1 MSGEDPATKK
11 KPNKG
16 ISVKKKT
23 ANLAGNFSGIQKELD
38 KKTMDGNK
46 KRSTKDLE
54 SGGLTNILDSLARS
68 MEVVKVLLENQT
80 EDNCPRVKVL
90 EEKTRLLEDSGD
102 LQQQKALKGKFMIS
116 APRKKDSIASEEKLR
131 EENKSL
137 PKYVTELVYNKL
149 GQTLKEDEIVSC
161 HHTTTGSIMFRLAN
175 FKPGSG
181 YQRVVAAI
189 KGGAGKDVPD
199 LFINFALTRRRAALL
214 YEVRQLKKA
223 TKIPRFLSDAD
234 GSITLVLKDGTKMR
248 VTNYEDQGC
257 LVPPLDRQD
266 LYQGGVVG
274 PLQCLSG
281 QLFCRYLETP
291 SDLAMITDLSIC
303 LTGIIMTVCGHAAAV
318 SRRGYNMFYIR
329 TTL

>member
-1 MSGEDPATKK
+1 MSGHDPATKK

-16 ISVKKKT
+16 IDVKKKI
-23 ANLAGNFSGIQKELD
+23 ADLAGELSKIQKELD
-38 KKTMDGNK
+38 KTKDGNK
-46 KRSTKDLE
+46 KRGTKDLE
-54 SGGLTNILDSLARS
+54 SGGLANILDSLARS
-68 MEVVKVLLENQT
+68 MEVVKVLLENHT

-116 APRKKDSIASEEKLR
+116 APRKKDSIASEAKLK

-149 GQTLKEDEIVSC
+149 GQSLKEEEIVSC

-234 GSITLVLKDGTKMR
+234 GSITVVLKDGTKMR
-248 VTNYEDQGC
+248 VTNYIDKAKIKDASS
-257 LVPPLDRQD
+257 PL
-266 LYQGGVVG
+266 
-274 PLQCLSG
+274 S
-281 QLFCRYLETP
+281 
-291 SDLAMITDLSIC
+291 
-303 LTGIIMTVCGHAAAV
+303 TGKTFTKEELWDHFSA
-318 SRRGYNMFYIR
+318 
-329 TTL
+329 

>member
-1 MSGEDPATKK
+1 MLGQDPATKK

-16 ISVKKKT
+16 IDVKKKF
-23 ANLAGNFSGIQKELD
+23 ADLAGELSKIQKELD
-38 KKTMDGNK
+38 KTKDGNK
-46 KRSTKDLE
+46 KRGTKDLE
-54 SGGLTNILDSLARS
+54 SGGLANILDSLARS
-68 MEVVKVLLENQT
+68 MEVVKVLLENHT
-80 EDNCPRVKVL
+80 KDNCPRVKVL

-116 APRKKDSIASEEKLR
+116 APRKKDSIASEAKLK

-199 LFINFALTRRRAALL
+199 LYVNFALTRRRAALL

-248 VTNYEDQGC
+248 VTNYIDKAKIKDASS
-257 LVPPLDRQD
+257 PL
-266 LYQGGVVG
+266 
-274 PLQCLSG
+274 S
-281 QLFCRYLETP
+281 
-291 SDLAMITDLSIC
+291 
-303 LTGIIMTVCGHAAAV
+303 TGKTFTKEELWDHFSA
-318 SRRGYNMFYIR
+318 
-329 TTL
+329 

>member
-1 MSGEDPATKK
+1 MSGQDPATKK

-16 ISVKKKT
+16 IDVKKKI
-23 ANLAGNFSGIQKELD
+23 ADLAGELSKIQKELD
-38 KKTMDGNK
+38 KTKDGNK
-46 KRSTKDLE
+46 KRGTKDLE

-68 MEVVKVLLENQT
+68 MEVVKVLLENHT
-80 EDNCPRVKVL
+80 KDNCPRVKVL

-116 APRKKDSIASEEKLR
+116 APRNKDSIASEAKLR

-149 GQTLKEDEIVSC
+149 GQSLKEEEIVSC

-199 LFINFALTRRRAALL
+199 LFINFALIRRRAALL

-248 VTNYEDQGC
+248 VTNYIDKAKIKDASS
-257 LVPPLDRQD
+257 PL
-266 LYQGGVVG
+266 
-274 PLQCLSG
+274 S
-281 QLFCRYLETP
+281 
-291 SDLAMITDLSIC
+291 
-303 LTGIIMTVCGHAAAV
+303 TGKTFTKEELWDHFSA
-318 SRRGYNMFYIR
+318 
-329 TTL
+329 

>member
-1 MSGEDPATKK
+1 MSGQDPATKK

-16 ISVKKKT
+16 IDVKKKF
-23 ANLAGNFSGIQKELD
+23 ADLAGELSKIQKELD
-38 KKTMDGNK
+38 KTKDGNK
-46 KRSTKDLE
+46 KRGTKDLE

-68 MEVVKVLLENQT
+68 MEVVKVLLENHT

-116 APRKKDSIASEEKLR
+116 APRKKDSIASEAKLK

-199 LFINFALTRRRAALL
+199 LYVNFALTRRRAALL

-248 VTNYEDQGC
+248 VTNYIDKAKIKDASS
-257 LVPPLDRQD
+257 PL
-266 LYQGGVVG
+266 
-274 PLQCLSG
+274 S
-281 QLFCRYLETP
+281 
-291 SDLAMITDLSIC
+291 
-303 LTGIIMTVCGHAAAV
+303 TGKTFTKEELWDHFSA
-318 SRRGYNMFYIR
+318 
-329 TTL
+329 

>member
-1 MSGEDPATKK
+1 MSGQDPATKK

-16 ISVKKKT
+16 IDVKKKF
-23 ANLAGNFSGIQKELD
+23 ADLAGELSKIQKELD
-38 KKTMDGNK
+38 KTKDGNK
-46 KRSTKDLE
+46 KRGTKDLE

-68 MEVVKVLLENQT
+68 MEVVKVLLENHT

-116 APRKKDSIASEEKLR
+116 APRKKDSIASEAKLR

-199 LFINFALTRRRAALL
+199 LYVNFALTRRRAALL

-248 VTNYEDQGC
+248 VTNYIDKARIKDASS
-257 LVPPLDRQD
+257 PL
-266 LYQGGVVG
+266 
-274 PLQCLSG
+274 S
-281 QLFCRYLETP
+281 
-291 SDLAMITDLSIC
+291 
-303 LTGIIMTVCGHAAAV
+303 TGKTFTKEELWDHFSA
-318 SRRGYNMFYIR
+318 
-329 TTL
+329 

>member
-1 MSGEDPATKK
+1 MMLGQDPATKK

-16 ISVKKKT
+16 IDVKKKF
-23 ANLAGNFSGIQKELD
+23 ADLAGELSKIQKELD
-38 KKTMDGNK
+38 KTKDGNK
-46 KRSTKDLE
+46 KRGTKDLE

-68 MEVVKVLLENQT
+68 MEVVKVLLENHT

-90 EEKTRLLEDSGD
+90 EEKTRMLEDSGD

-116 APRKKDSIASEEKLR
+116 APRKKDSIASEAKLR

-149 GQTLKEDEIVSC
+149 GQSLKEEEIVNC

-248 VTNYEDQGC
+248 VTNYIDKAKIKDASS
-257 LVPPLDRQD
+257 PL
-266 LYQGGVVG
+266 
-274 PLQCLSG
+274 S
-281 QLFCRYLETP
+281 
-291 SDLAMITDLSIC
+291 
-303 LTGIIMTVCGHAAAV
+303 TGKTFTKEELWDHFSA
-318 SRRGYNMFYIR
+318 
-329 TTL
+329 

>member
-1 MSGEDPATKK
+1 MSGQDPATKK

-16 ISVKKKT
+16 IDVKKKF
-23 ANLAGNFSGIQKELD
+23 ADLAGELSKIQKELD
-38 KKTMDGNK
+38 KTKDGNK
-46 KRSTKDLE
+46 KRGTKDLE
-54 SGGLTNILDSLARS
+54 SGGLANILDSLARS

-116 APRKKDSIASEEKLR
+116 APRKKDSIASEAKLR

-248 VTNYEDQGC
+248 VTNYTDKAKIKDASS
-257 LVPPLDRQD
+257 PL
-266 LYQGGVVG
+266 
-274 PLQCLSG
+274 S
-281 QLFCRYLETP
+281 
-291 SDLAMITDLSIC
+291 
-303 LTGIIMTVCGHAAAV
+303 TGKTFTKEELWDHFSA
-318 SRRGYNMFYIR
+318 
-329 TTL
+329 

>member
-1 MSGEDPATKK
+1 MSGQDPATKK

-16 ISVKKKT
+16 IDVKKKF
-23 ANLAGNFSGIQKELD
+23 ADLAGELSKIQKELD
-38 KKTMDGNK
+38 KTKDGNK
-46 KRSTKDLE
+46 KRGTKDLE

-68 MEVVKVLLENQT
+68 MEVVKVLLENHT

-116 APRKKDSIASEEKLR
+116 APRNKDSIASEAKLK

-248 VTNYEDQGC
+248 VTNYIDKAKIKDASS
-257 LVPPLDRQD
+257 PL
-266 LYQGGVVG
+266 
-274 PLQCLSG
+274 S
-281 QLFCRYLETP
+281 
-291 SDLAMITDLSIC
+291 
-303 LTGIIMTVCGHAAAV
+303 TGKTFTKEELWDHFSA
-318 SRRGYNMFYIR
+318 
-329 TTL
+329 

>member
-1 MSGEDPATKK
+1 MSGHDPATKK

-16 ISVKKKT
+16 IDVKKKI
-23 ANLAGNFSGIQKELD
+23 ADLAGELSKIQKELD
-38 KKTMDGNK
+38 KTKDGNK
-46 KRSTKDLE
+46 KRGTKDLE
-54 SGGLTNILDSLARS
+54 SGGLANILDSLARS
-68 MEVVKVLLENQT
+68 MEVVKVLLENHT

-90 EEKTRLLEDSGD
+90 EEKTRMLEDSGD

-116 APRKKDSIASEEKLR
+116 APRKKDSIASEAKLR

-149 GQTLKEDEIVSC
+149 GQSLKEEEIVSC

-199 LFINFALTRRRAALL
+199 LYVNFALTRRRAALL

-234 GSITLVLKDGTKMR
+234 GSITVVLKDGTKMR
-248 VTNYEDQGC
+248 VTNYIDKAKIKDASS
-257 LVPPLDRQD
+257 PL
-266 LYQGGVVG
+266 
-274 PLQCLSG
+274 S
-281 QLFCRYLETP
+281 
-291 SDLAMITDLSIC
+291 
-303 LTGIIMTVCGHAAAV
+303 TGKTFTKEELWDHFSA
-318 SRRGYNMFYIR
+318 
-329 TTL
+329 

>member
-1 MSGEDPATKK
+1 MSGHDPATKK

-16 ISVKKKT
+16 IDVKKKI
-23 ANLAGNFSGIQKELD
+23 ADLAGELSKIQKELD
-38 KKTMDGNK
+38 KTKDGNK
-46 KRSTKDLE
+46 KRGTKDLE

-68 MEVVKVLLENQT
+68 MEVVKVLLENHT

-90 EEKTRLLEDSGD
+90 EEKTRMLEDSGD

-116 APRKKDSIASEEKLR
+116 APRKKDSIASEAKLR

-149 GQTLKEDEIVSC
+149 GQSLKEEEIVNC

-199 LFINFALTRRRAALL
+199 LYVNFALTRRRAALL

-248 VTNYEDQGC
+248 VTNYIDKAKIKDASS
-257 LVPPLDRQD
+257 PL
-266 LYQGGVVG
+266 
-274 PLQCLSG
+274 S
-281 QLFCRYLETP
+281 
-291 SDLAMITDLSIC
+291 
-303 LTGIIMTVCGHAAAV
+303 TGKTFTKEELWDHFSA
-318 SRRGYNMFYIR
+318 
-329 TTL
+329 

>member
-1 MSGEDPATKK
+1 MSGQDPATKK

-16 ISVKKKT
+16 IDVKKKF
-23 ANLAGNFSGIQKELD
+23 ADLAGELSKIQKELD
-38 KKTMDGNK
+38 KTKDGNK
-46 KRSTKDLE
+46 KRGTKDLE
-54 SGGLTNILDSLARS
+54 SGGLANILDSLARS

-90 EEKTRLLEDSGD
+90 EEKTRMLEDSGD

-116 APRKKDSIASEEKLR
+116 APRKKDSIASEAKLR

-149 GQTLKEDEIVSC
+149 GQSLKEEEIVSC

-248 VTNYEDQGC
+248 VTNYIDKAKIKDASS
-257 LVPPLDRQD
+257 PL
-266 LYQGGVVG
+266 
-274 PLQCLSG
+274 S
-281 QLFCRYLETP
+281 
-291 SDLAMITDLSIC
+291 
-303 LTGIIMTVCGHAAAV
+303 TGKTFTKEELWDHFSA
-318 SRRGYNMFYIR
+318 
-329 TTL
+329 

>member
-1 MSGEDPATKK
+1 MSGHDSATKK

-16 ISVKKKT
+16 IDVKKKI
-23 ANLAGNFSGIQKELD
+23 ADLAGELSKIQKELD
-38 KKTMDGNK
+38 KTKDGNK
-46 KRSTKDLE
+46 KRGTKDLE

-68 MEVVKVLLENQT
+68 MEVVKVLLENHT

-116 APRKKDSIASEEKLR
+116 APRNKDSIASEAKLK

-199 LFINFALTRRRAALL
+199 LYVNFALTRRRAALL

-234 GSITLVLKDGTKMR
+234 GSITVVLKDGTKMR
-248 VTNYEDQGC
+248 VTNYIDKAKIKDASS
-257 LVPPLDRQD
+257 PL
-266 LYQGGVVG
+266 
-274 PLQCLSG
+274 S
-281 QLFCRYLETP
+281 
-291 SDLAMITDLSIC
+291 
-303 LTGIIMTVCGHAAAV
+303 TGKTFTKEELWDHFSA
-318 SRRGYNMFYIR
+318 
-329 TTL
+329 

>member
-1 MSGEDPATKK
+1 MSGQDPATKK

-16 ISVKKKT
+16 IDVKKKF
-23 ANLAGNFSGIQKELD
+23 ADLAGELSKIQKELD
-38 KKTMDGNK
+38 KTKDGNK
-46 KRSTKDLE
+46 KRGTKDLE
-54 SGGLTNILDSLARS
+54 SGGLANILDSLARS

-116 APRKKDSIASEEKLR
+116 APRNKDSIASEAKLK

-137 PKYVTELVYNKL
+137 PKYVTELVYDKL

-199 LFINFALTRRRAALL
+199 LYVNFALTRRRAALL

-234 GSITLVLKDGTKMR
+234 GSITLVLKDGAKMR
-248 VTNYEDQGC
+248 VTNYIDKAKIKDASS
-257 LVPPLDRQD
+257 PL
-266 LYQGGVVG
+266 
-274 PLQCLSG
+274 S
-281 QLFCRYLETP
+281 
-291 SDLAMITDLSIC
+291 
-303 LTGIIMTVCGHAAAV
+303 TGKTFTKEELWDHFSA
-318 SRRGYNMFYIR
+318 
-329 TTL
+329 

>member
-1 MSGEDPATKK
+1 MMLGQDPATKK

-16 ISVKKKT
+16 IDVKKKI
-23 ANLAGNFSGIQKELD
+23 ADLAGELSKIQKELD
-38 KKTMDGNK
+38 KTKDGNK
-46 KRSTKDLE
+46 KRGTKDLE

-68 MEVVKVLLENQT
+68 MEVVKVLLENHT

-90 EEKTRLLEDSGD
+90 EEKTRMLEDSGD

-116 APRKKDSIASEEKLR
+116 APRKKDSIASEAKLR

-149 GQTLKEDEIVSC
+149 GQSLKEEEIVNC

-234 GSITLVLKDGTKMR
+234 GSITLVLKDGAKMR
-248 VTNYEDQGC
+248 VTNYIDKAKIKDASS
-257 LVPPLDRQD
+257 PL
-266 LYQGGVVG
+266 
-274 PLQCLSG
+274 S
-281 QLFCRYLETP
+281 
-291 SDLAMITDLSIC
+291 
-303 LTGIIMTVCGHAAAV
+303 TGKTFTKEELWDHFSA
-318 SRRGYNMFYIR
+318 
-329 TTL
+329 

>member
-1 MSGEDPATKK
+1 MSGHDPATKK

-16 ISVKKKT
+16 IDVKKKI
-23 ANLAGNFSGIQKELD
+23 ADLAGELSKIQKELD
-38 KKTMDGNK
+38 KTKDGNK
-46 KRSTKDLE
+46 KRGTKDLE
-54 SGGLTNILDSLARS
+54 SGGLANILDSLARS
-68 MEVVKVLLENQT
+68 MEVVKVLLENHT

-116 APRKKDSIASEEKLR
+116 APRKKDSIASEAKLK

-149 GQTLKEDEIVSC
+149 GQSLKEEEIVNC

-234 GSITLVLKDGTKMR
+234 GSITVVLKDGTKMR
-248 VTNYEDQGC
+248 VTNYIDKAKIKDASS
-257 LVPPLDRQD
+257 PL
-266 LYQGGVVG
+266 
-274 PLQCLSG
+274 S
-281 QLFCRYLETP
+281 
-291 SDLAMITDLSIC
+291 
-303 LTGIIMTVCGHAAAV
+303 TGKTFTKEELWDHFSA
-318 SRRGYNMFYIR
+318 
-329 TTL
+329 

>member
-1 MSGEDPATKK
+1 MSGQDPATKK

-16 ISVKKKT
+16 IDVKKKF
-23 ANLAGNFSGIQKELD
+23 ADLAGELSKIQKELD
-38 KKTMDGNK
+38 KTKDGNK
-46 KRSTKDLE
+46 KRGTKDLE
-54 SGGLTNILDSLARS
+54 SGGLANILDSLARS

-90 EEKTRLLEDSGD
+90 EEKTRMLEDSGD

-116 APRKKDSIASEEKLR
+116 APRKKDSIASEAKLR

-234 GSITLVLKDGTKMR
+234 GSITVVLKDGTKMR
-248 VTNYEDQGC
+248 VTNYIDKAKIKDASS
-257 LVPPLDRQD
+257 PL
-266 LYQGGVVG
+266 
-274 PLQCLSG
+274 S
-281 QLFCRYLETP
+281 
-291 SDLAMITDLSIC
+291 
-303 LTGIIMTVCGHAAAV
+303 TGKTFTKEELWDHFSA
-318 SRRGYNMFYIR
+318 
-329 TTL
+329 

>member
-1 MSGEDPATKK
+1 MSGQDPATKK

-16 ISVKKKT
+16 IDVKKKI
-23 ANLAGNFSGIQKELD
+23 ADLAGELSKIQKELD
-38 KKTMDGNK
+38 KTKDGNK
-46 KRSTKDLE
+46 KRGTKDLE

-68 MEVVKVLLENQT
+68 MEVVKVLLENHT

-90 EEKTRLLEDSGD
+90 EEKTRMLEDSGD

-116 APRKKDSIASEEKLR
+116 APRKKDSIASEAKLR

-149 GQTLKEDEIVSC
+149 GQSLKEEEIVNC

-234 GSITLVLKDGTKMR
+234 GSITVVLKDGTKMR
-248 VTNYEDQGC
+248 VTNYIDKAKIKDASS
-257 LVPPLDRQD
+257 PL
-266 LYQGGVVG
+266 
-274 PLQCLSG
+274 S
-281 QLFCRYLETP
+281 
-291 SDLAMITDLSIC
+291 
-303 LTGIIMTVCGHAAAV
+303 TGKTFTKEELWDHFSA
-318 SRRGYNMFYIR
+318 
-329 TTL
+329 

>member
-1 MSGEDPATKK
+1 MSGHDPATKK

-16 ISVKKKT
+16 IDVKKKI
-23 ANLAGNFSGIQKELD
+23 ADLAGELSKIQKELD
-38 KKTMDGNK
+38 KTKDGNK
-46 KRSTKDLE
+46 KRGTKDLE

-68 MEVVKVLLENQT
+68 MEVVKVLLENHT

-90 EEKTRLLEDSGD
+90 EEKTRMLEDSGD

-116 APRKKDSIASEEKLR
+116 APRKKDSIASEAKLR

-234 GSITLVLKDGTKMR
+234 GSITVVLKDGTKMR
-248 VTNYEDQGC
+248 VTNYIDKAKIKDASS
-257 LVPPLDRQD
+257 PL
-266 LYQGGVVG
+266 
-274 PLQCLSG
+274 S
-281 QLFCRYLETP
+281 
-291 SDLAMITDLSIC
+291 
-303 LTGIIMTVCGHAAAV
+303 TGKTFTKEELWDHF
-318 SRRGYNMFYIR
+318 S
-329 TTL
+329 T

>member
-1 MSGEDPATKK
+1 MSGQDPATKK

-16 ISVKKKT
+16 IDVKKKI
-23 ANLAGNFSGIQKELD
+23 ADLAGELSKIQKELD
-38 KKTMDGNK
+38 KTKDGNK
-46 KRSTKDLE
+46 KRGTKDLE
-54 SGGLTNILDSLARS
+54 SGGLANILDSLARS

-116 APRKKDSIASEEKLR
+116 APRKKDSIASEAKLR

-199 LFINFALTRRRAALL
+199 LYVNFALTRRRAALL

-248 VTNYEDQGC
+248 VTNYIDKAKIKDASS
-257 LVPPLDRQD
+257 PL
-266 LYQGGVVG
+266 
-274 PLQCLSG
+274 S
-281 QLFCRYLETP
+281 
-291 SDLAMITDLSIC
+291 
-303 LTGIIMTVCGHAAAV
+303 TGKTFTKEELWDHFSA
-318 SRRGYNMFYIR
+318 
-329 TTL
+329 

>member
-1 MSGEDPATKK
+1 MSGQDPATKK

-16 ISVKKKT
+16 IDVKKKF
-23 ANLAGNFSGIQKELD
+23 ADLAGELSKIQKELD
-38 KKTMDGNK
+38 KTKDGNK
-46 KRSTKDLE
+46 KRGTKDLE

-116 APRKKDSIASEEKLR
+116 APRNKDSIASEAKLK

-199 LFINFALTRRRAALL
+199 LYVNFALTRRRAALL

-234 GSITLVLKDGTKMR
+234 GSITLVLKDGSKMR
-248 VTNYEDQGC
+248 VANYRWKHLHTN
-257 LVPPLDRQD
+257 
-266 LYQGGVVG
+266 
-274 PLQCLSG
+274 
-281 QLFCRYLETP
+281 
-291 SDLAMITDLSIC
+291 
-303 LTGIIMTVCGHAAAV
+303 
-318 SRRGYNMFYIR
+318 
-329 TTL
+329 

>member
-1 MSGEDPATKK
+1 MMLGQDPATKK

-16 ISVKKKT
+16 IDVKKKI
-23 ANLAGNFSGIQKELD
+23 ADLAGELSKIQKELD
-38 KKTMDGNK
+38 KTKDGNK
-46 KRSTKDLE
+46 KRGTKDLE

-68 MEVVKVLLENQT
+68 MEVVKVLLENHT

-90 EEKTRLLEDSGD
+90 EEKTRMLEDSGD

-116 APRKKDSIASEEKLR
+116 APRKKDSIASEAKLR

-199 LFINFALTRRRAALL
+199 LYVNFALTRRRAALL

-248 VTNYEDQGC
+248 VTNYIDKAKIKDASS
-257 LVPPLDRQD
+257 PL
-266 LYQGGVVG
+266 
-274 PLQCLSG
+274 S
-281 QLFCRYLETP
+281 
-291 SDLAMITDLSIC
+291 
-303 LTGIIMTVCGHAAAV
+303 TGKTFTKEELWDHFSA
-318 SRRGYNMFYIR
+318 
-329 TTL
+329 

>member
-1 MSGEDPATKK
+1 MSGHDPATKK

-16 ISVKKKT
+16 IDVKKKI
-23 ANLAGNFSGIQKELD
+23 ADLAGELSKIQKELD
-38 KKTMDGNK
+38 KTKDGNK
-46 KRSTKDLE
+46 KRGTKDLE

-116 APRKKDSIASEEKLR
+116 APRNKDSIASEAKLK

-149 GQTLKEDEIVSC
+149 GQSLKEEEIVRC
-161 HHTTTGSIMFRLAN
+161 HHTATGSIMFRLAN

-189 KGGAGKDVPD
+189 KSGAGKDVPD

-248 VTNYEDQGC
+248 VTNYIDKARIKDASS
-257 LVPPLDRQD
+257 PL
-266 LYQGGVVG
+266 
-274 PLQCLSG
+274 S
-281 QLFCRYLETP
+281 
-291 SDLAMITDLSIC
+291 
-303 LTGIIMTVCGHAAAV
+303 TGKTFTKEELWDHFSA
-318 SRRGYNMFYIR
+318 
-329 TTL
+329 

>member
-1 MSGEDPATKK
+1 MSGQDPATKK

-16 ISVKKKT
+16 IDVKKKF
-23 ANLAGNFSGIQKELD
+23 ADLAGELSKIQKELD
-38 KKTMDGNK
+38 KTKDGNK
-46 KRSTKDLE
+46 KRGTKDLE

-116 APRKKDSIASEEKLR
+116 APRNKDSIASEAKLK

-234 GSITLVLKDGTKMR
+234 GSITLVLKDGAKMR
-248 VTNYEDQGC
+248 VTNYIDKAKIKDASS
-257 LVPPLDRQD
+257 PL
-266 LYQGGVVG
+266 
-274 PLQCLSG
+274 S
-281 QLFCRYLETP
+281 
-291 SDLAMITDLSIC
+291 
-303 LTGIIMTVCGHAAAV
+303 TGKTFTKEELWDHFSA
-318 SRRGYNMFYIR
+318 
-329 TTL
+329 

>member
-1 MSGEDPATKK
+1 MSGQDPATKK

-16 ISVKKKT
+16 IDVKKKF
-23 ANLAGNFSGIQKELD
+23 ADLAGELSKIQKELD
-38 KKTMDGNK
+38 KTKDGNK
-46 KRSTKDLE
+46 KRGTKDLE
-54 SGGLTNILDSLARS
+54 SGGLANILDSLARS

-116 APRKKDSIASEEKLR
+116 APRKKDSIASEAKLK

-248 VTNYEDQGC
+248 VTNYIDKAKIKDASS
-257 LVPPLDRQD
+257 PL
-266 LYQGGVVG
+266 
-274 PLQCLSG
+274 S
-281 QLFCRYLETP
+281 
-291 SDLAMITDLSIC
+291 
-303 LTGIIMTVCGHAAAV
+303 TGKTFTKEELWDHFSA
-318 SRRGYNMFYIR
+318 
-329 TTL
+329 

>member
-1 MSGEDPATKK
+1 MSGHDPATKK

-16 ISVKKKT
+16 IDVKKKI
-23 ANLAGNFSGIQKELD
+23 ADLAGELSKIQKELD
-38 KKTMDGNK
+38 KTKDGNK
-46 KRSTKDLE
+46 KRDTKDLE

-68 MEVVKVLLENQT
+68 MEVVKVLLENHT

-90 EEKTRLLEDSGD
+90 EEKTRMLEDSGD

-116 APRKKDSIASEEKLR
+116 APRKKDSIASEAKLR

-149 GQTLKEDEIVSC
+149 GQSLKEEEIVSC

-234 GSITLVLKDGTKMR
+234 GSITVVLKDGTKMR
-248 VTNYEDQGC
+248 VTNYIDKAKIKDASS
-257 LVPPLDRQD
+257 PL
-266 LYQGGVVG
+266 
-274 PLQCLSG
+274 S
-281 QLFCRYLETP
+281 
-291 SDLAMITDLSIC
+291 
-303 LTGIIMTVCGHAAAV
+303 TGKTFTKEELWDHFSA
-318 SRRGYNMFYIR
+318 
-329 TTL
+329 

>member
-1 MSGEDPATKK
+1 MSGHDPATKK

-16 ISVKKKT
+16 IDVKKKI
-23 ANLAGNFSGIQKELD
+23 ADLAGELSKIQKELD
-38 KKTMDGNK
+38 KTKDGNK
-46 KRSTKDLE
+46 KRGTKDLE

-68 MEVVKVLLENQT
+68 MEVVKVLLENHT

-90 EEKTRLLEDSGD
+90 EEKTRMLEDSGD

-116 APRKKDSIASEEKLR
+116 APRKKDSIASEAKLR

-199 LFINFALTRRRAALL
+199 LYVNFALTRRRAALL

-248 VTNYEDQGC
+248 VTNYIDKAKIKDASS
-257 LVPPLDRQD
+257 PL
-266 LYQGGVVG
+266 
-274 PLQCLSG
+274 S
-281 QLFCRYLETP
+281 
-291 SDLAMITDLSIC
+291 
-303 LTGIIMTVCGHAAAV
+303 TGKTFTKEELWDHFSA
-318 SRRGYNMFYIR
+318 
-329 TTL
+329 

>member
-1 MSGEDPATKK
+1 MSGHDPATKK

-16 ISVKKKT
+16 IDVKKKI
-23 ANLAGNFSGIQKELD
+23 ADLAGELSKIQKELD
-38 KKTMDGNK
+38 KTKDGNK
-46 KRSTKDLE
+46 KRGTKDLE

-68 MEVVKVLLENQT
+68 MEVVKVLLENHT

-90 EEKTRLLEDSGD
+90 EEKTRMLEDSGD

-116 APRKKDSIASEEKLR
+116 APRKKDSIASEAKLR

-149 GQTLKEDEIVSC
+149 GQSLKEEEIVNC

-234 GSITLVLKDGTKMR
+234 GSITVVLKDGTKMR
-248 VTNYEDQGC
+248 VTNYIDKAKIKDASS
-257 LVPPLDRQD
+257 PL
-266 LYQGGVVG
+266 
-274 PLQCLSG
+274 S
-281 QLFCRYLETP
+281 
-291 SDLAMITDLSIC
+291 
-303 LTGIIMTVCGHAAAV
+303 TGKTFTKEELWDHF
-318 SRRGYNMFYIR
+318 S
-329 TTL
+329 T

>member
-1 MSGEDPATKK
+1 MSGQDPATKK

-16 ISVKKKT
+16 IDVKKKI
-23 ANLAGNFSGIQKELD
+23 ADLAGELSKIQKELD
-38 KKTMDGNK
+38 KTKDGNK
-46 KRSTKDLE
+46 KRGTKDLE

-116 APRKKDSIASEEKLR
+116 APRKKDSIASEAKLR

-149 GQTLKEDEIVSC
+149 GQSLKEEEIVNC

-248 VTNYEDQGC
+248 VTNYIDKARIKDASS
-257 LVPPLDRQD
+257 PL
-266 LYQGGVVG
+266 
-274 PLQCLSG
+274 S
-281 QLFCRYLETP
+281 
-291 SDLAMITDLSIC
+291 
-303 LTGIIMTVCGHAAAV
+303 TGKTFTKEELWDHFSA
-318 SRRGYNMFYIR
+318 
-329 TTL
+329 

>member
-1 MSGEDPATKK
+1 MSGQDPATKK

-16 ISVKKKT
+16 IDVKKKF
-23 ANLAGNFSGIQKELD
+23 ADLAGELSKIQKELD
-38 KKTMDGNK
+38 KTKDGNK
-46 KRSTKDLE
+46 KRGTKDLE

-116 APRKKDSIASEEKLR
+116 APRKKDSIASEAKLR

-137 PKYVTELVYNKL
+137 PKYVTELVYDKL

-248 VTNYEDQGC
+248 VTNYIDKAKIKDASS
-257 LVPPLDRQD
+257 PL
-266 LYQGGVVG
+266 
-274 PLQCLSG
+274 S
-281 QLFCRYLETP
+281 
-291 SDLAMITDLSIC
+291 
-303 LTGIIMTVCGHAAAV
+303 TGKTFTKEELWDHFSA
-318 SRRGYNMFYIR
+318 
-329 TTL
+329 

>member
-1 MSGEDPATKK
+1 MSGHDPATKK

-16 ISVKKKT
+16 IDVKKKF
-23 ANLAGNFSGIQKELD
+23 ADLAGELSKIQKELD
-38 KKTMDGNK
+38 KTKDGNK
-46 KRSTKDLE
+46 KRGTKDLE

-68 MEVVKVLLENQT
+68 MEVVKVLLENHT

-116 APRKKDSIASEEKLR
+116 APRKKDSIASEAKLR

-149 GQTLKEDEIVSC
+149 GQSLKEEEIVSC

-199 LFINFALTRRRAALL
+199 LYVNFALTRRRAALL

-234 GSITLVLKDGTKMR
+234 GSITLVLKDGAKMR
-248 VTNYEDQGC
+248 VTNYIDKAKIKDASS
-257 LVPPLDRQD
+257 PL
-266 LYQGGVVG
+266 
-274 PLQCLSG
+274 S
-281 QLFCRYLETP
+281 
-291 SDLAMITDLSIC
+291 
-303 LTGIIMTVCGHAAAV
+303 TGKTFTKEELWDHFSA
-318 SRRGYNMFYIR
+318 
-329 TTL
+329 

>member
-1 MSGEDPATKK
+1 MSGHDPATKK

-16 ISVKKKT
+16 IDVKKKI
-23 ANLAGNFSGIQKELD
+23 ADLAGELSKIQKELD
-38 KKTMDGNK
+38 KTKDGNK
-46 KRSTKDLE
+46 KRGTKDLE

-68 MEVVKVLLENQT
+68 MEVVKVLLENHT

-90 EEKTRLLEDSGD
+90 EEKTRMLEDSGD

-116 APRKKDSIASEEKLR
+116 APRKKDSIASEAKLR

-199 LFINFALTRRRAALL
+199 LYVNFALTRRRAALL

-234 GSITLVLKDGTKMR
+234 GSITVVLKDGTKMR
-248 VTNYEDQGC
+248 VTNYIDKAKIKDASS
-257 LVPPLDRQD
+257 PL
-266 LYQGGVVG
+266 
-274 PLQCLSG
+274 S
-281 QLFCRYLETP
+281 
-291 SDLAMITDLSIC
+291 
-303 LTGIIMTVCGHAAAV
+303 TGKTFTKEELWDHFSA
-318 SRRGYNMFYIR
+318 
-329 TTL
+329 